1 MPTPRETVRL
11 HFPWDVP
18 TPLQI
23 NPAYHLIRTHGDY
36 MATAGTGMDATTV
49 TQLRDFHRRLQDENL
64 VVEYDPNID
73 AHDGIDNYAGFA
85 YRTRTGD
92 DGDLIIRVNGFTV
105 LTDEGELIWCFPP
118 NQQHG

>member
-1 MPTPRETVRL
+1 MPSPRDTVRL

-18 TPLQI
+18 THLQI
-23 NPAYHLIRTHGDY
+23 NPAYHLVRLHGDY
-36 MATAGTGMDATTV
+36 MATGGNGMDPTALGA
-49 TQLRDFHRRLQDENL
+49 LRDFHHKLHDDGL

-105 LTDEGELIWCFPP
+105 LTEEGELIWAFPP
-118 NQQHG
+118 DQPHT